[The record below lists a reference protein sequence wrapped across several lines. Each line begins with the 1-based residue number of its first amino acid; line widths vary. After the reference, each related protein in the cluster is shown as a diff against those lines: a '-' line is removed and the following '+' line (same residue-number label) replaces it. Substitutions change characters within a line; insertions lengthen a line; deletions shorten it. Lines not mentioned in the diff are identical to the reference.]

1 MPNLIKKMVCG
12 WFSPE
17 SPEAPKEPEKP
28 LPASILWL
36 QSKQIPAQLYVS
48 FVTEEVRKAHWKC
61 MAEPEGCVEKEKNYY
76 HDARARLDV
85 IYESGD
91 TASNTRPSEAHVFT
105 KEEFSGYD
113 ASGSILYYVHEDACI
128 QRYQKSRL
136 CYMHAVAM
144 VQYYSIVR
152 YRKKKD
158 LPLDHTVL
166 DIASF
171 IREKFEPDELERHIF
186 HNSGGR
192 SEKELLRILQPGS
205 VVKSVHITDI
215 SGVIH
220 NLKEYGPAL
229 VANFK
234 VFPDFENNSIHKH
247 YGSENKGKEDNG
259 GHAMVLVGYK
269 YEEGK
274 HYFLIQNWW
283 LKKQFL
289 EVDHDYFL
297 SCQAK
302 LFFVETEQ
310 EGIPI
315 AMPRKCGSWMETAS
329 AEFLDGYDLEG

>member
-1 MPNLIKKMVCG
+1 MPSIKKMVCG
-12 WFSPE
+12 WFSPN
-17 SPEAPKEPEKP
+17 SPEEPIVPEKP
-28 LPASILWL
+28 FPASIHWL

-48 FVTEEVRKAHWKC
+48 FVTEDVRKAHWKC
-61 MAEPEGCVEKEKNYY
+61 MADPESCVEKEKDYY
-76 HDARARLDV
+76 KDARARLDV

-113 ASGSILYYVHEDACI
+113 ASGSILYYVDNEACI

-144 VQYYSIVR
+144 VQYYAIVR
-152 YRKKKD
+152 YRLKNNQA
-158 LPLDHTVL
+158 LDHTVL

-192 SEKELLRILQPGS
+192 SERELLRILKPGS
-205 VVKSVHITDI
+205 IVKPVNVNDI

-229 VANFK
+229 VSNFK
-234 VFPDFENNSIHKH
+234 VFPDFENNNQHKH
-247 YGSENKGKEDNG
+247 TGSHNKGNPDKG
-259 GHAMVLVGYK
+259 SHAMVLVGYK
-269 YEEGK
+269 VEEGN
-274 HYFLIQNWW
+274 HFFLMQNWW
-283 LKKQFL
+283 LKKQFV
-289 EVDHDYFL
+289 EVDHDYLL

-310 EGIPI
+310 PNIPSE
-315 AMPRKCGSWMETAS
+315 MPRKCGSWMETAS
-329 AEFLDGYDLEG
+329 AEFLDGYDLEGI